1 MGNIATTENAGW
13 LGLGWLTSLG
23 LSALFGFYPAFILGL
38 TISRAAYGVVIDPG
52 YSSMSDEYFTA
63 VSVHVIATIIIA
75 LVIVGLARAKQY
87 FIVLMMY
94 LITLWPFLYILNHW
108 ANAGGWDHG
117 VYTEYYPIPLDWCFL
132 W

>member
-23 LSALFGFYPAFILGL
+23 LSALFAFYPAFILC
-38 TISRAAYGVVIDPG
+38 I
-52 YSSMSDEYFTA
+52 A
-63 VSVHVIATIIIA
+63 VSRMFMGEPDPYVDVFPAQALSVISF
-75 LVIVGLARAKQY
+75 LVIIGVIVLLVRCEQY

-94 LITLWPFLYILNHW
+94 LITLWPFLNIIGHW
-108 ANAGGWDHG
+108 ANAGE
-117 VYTEYYPIPLDWCFL
+117 TEHFPLPIDWCFL